1 MLKISLVYYL
11 PKNCMIPV
19 GLIPQSGGLLRLIYD
34 YNFSN
39 IINAKPV
46 LTLFSSSAHF
56 IV

>member
-1 MLKISLVYYL
+1 MLTISLVYYFS
-11 PKNCMIPV
+11 NICMIPV
-19 GLIPQSGGLLRLIYD
+19 GLIPQAGGLLRLIYD